1 MEFGEKL
8 RSLRTKAGLTQL
20 DIAEKLDVSA
30 AAIGAWENGRAKP
43 RLTKLGQ
50 LAELLGTSAADLMGE
65 DAAEAAISGTS
76 RMVPLLGF
84 AHMGEPCDE
93 GNLADEVEVPASIA
107 EAHPRGF
114 MVHAQ
119 GGCMDNRFPH
129 DALLLVDPDMEPV
142 NGQPV
147 LAETAD
153 YGAVVR
159 NYTRGRSTVMLT
171 ADSHSGEYDDILAG
185 PDDAPV
191 VCKGRVVWYM
201 GERDERG

>member
-65 DAAEAAISGTS
+65 DASEAAISGTS

-107 EAHPRGF
+107 DAHPRGF

-147 LAETAD
+147 LAETSD

-185 PDDAPV
+185 PGDEPV

-201 GERDERG
+201 GERDERE

>member
-1 MEFGEKL
+1 MNFSTKFRLL
-8 RSLRTKAGLTQL
+8 RAKNGLTQ
-20 DIAEKLDVSA
+20 AELADKLGLTYSSVSQ
-30 AAIGAWENGRAKP
+30 WESGRATP
-43 RLTKLGQ
+43 RTPILRQ
-50 LAELLGTSAADLMGE
+50 LAELFDTTVADLMGE
-65 DAAEAAISGTS
+65 DAAETAISGTS

-93 GNLADEVEVPASIA
+93 GTLADEVEVPASIA
-107 EAHPRGF
+107 DAHPRGF

-185 PDDAPV
+185 PGDEPV

-201 GERDERG
+201 GERDER

>member
-1 MEFGEKL
+1 MEFGDKL

-65 DAAEAAISGTS
+65 DDTEAAISGTS

-107 EAHPRGF
+107 DAHPRGF

-185 PDDAPV
+185 PGDEPV

-201 GERDERG
+201 GERDER

>member
-65 DAAEAAISGTS
+65 DASEAAISGAS

-93 GNLADEVEVPASIA
+93 GSLADEVEVPASIA

-129 DALLLVDPDMEPV
+129 DALLLVDPDMEPM

-185 PDDAPV
+185 PDDEPV
-191 VCKGRVVWYM
+191 VCRGRVVWYM
-201 GERDERG
+201 GERDER

>member
-1 MEFGEKL
+1 MDFAQKL
-8 RSLRTKAGLTQL
+8 RQMREKAGLTQGDL
-20 DIAEKLDVSA
+20 ADKLDVSRPA
-30 AAIGAWENGRAKP
+30 VSSWESGKIRP
-43 RLTKLGQ
+43 RLNKLQQ
-50 LAELLGTSAADLMGE
+50 LADLFDTTVADLMGE

-93 GNLADEVEVPASIA
+93 GTLADEVEVPASIA
-107 EAHPRGF
+107 DAHPRGF

-147 LAETAD
+147 LAETSD

-185 PDDAPV
+185 PGDEPV

>member
-65 DAAEAAISGTS
+65 DAAETAISGTS

-93 GNLADEVEVPASIA
+93 GSLSDEVEVPASIA
-107 EAHPRGF
+107 DAHPRGF

-147 LAETAD
+147 LAETSD

-185 PDDAPV
+185 PGDEPV

-201 GERDERG
+201 GERDER

>member
-1 MEFGEKL
+1 MEFGDKL

-50 LAELLGTSAADLMGE
+50 LVELLGTSAADLMGE
-65 DAAEAAISGTS
+65 DATETAISGTS

-107 EAHPRGF
+107 DAHPRGF

-185 PDDAPV
+185 PGDEPV

-201 GERDERG
+201 GERDER

>member
-8 RSLRTKAGLTQL
+8 RSLRIKAGLTQL

-65 DAAEAAISGTS
+65 GTSEAAISGAS

-107 EAHPRGF
+107 DAHPRGF

-185 PDDAPV
+185 PGDEPV

-201 GERDERG
+201 GERDERQ

>member
-1 MEFGEKL
+1 MEFGDKL

-107 EAHPRGF
+107 DAHPRGF

-147 LAETAD
+147 LAETSD

-185 PDDAPV
+185 SGDEPV

-201 GERDERG
+201 GERDER

>member
-1 MEFGEKL
+1 MDLGKKIRAHRDEL
-8 RSLRTKAGLTQL
+8 GLTQ
-20 DIAEKLDVSA
+20 AELADKLGLTYSSVSQ
-30 AAIGAWENGRAKP
+30 WESGRATP
-43 RLTKLGQ
+43 RTPILRQ
-50 LAELLGTSAADLMGE
+50 LADLFDTTVADLMGE
-65 DAAEAAISGTS
+65 DTTEAAISGTS

-107 EAHPRGF
+107 DAHPRGF

-147 LAETAD
+147 LAETSD

-185 PDDAPV
+185 PGDEPV

-201 GERDERG
+201 GERDER

>member
-1 MEFGEKL
+1 MEFGDKL

-65 DAAEAAISGTS
+65 DATEAAISGTS

-84 AHMGEPCDE
+84 AHMGDFEDE

-107 EAHPRGF
+107 DAHPRGF

-185 PDDAPV
+185 PGDEPV

-201 GERDERG
+201 GERDERE

>member
-1 MEFGEKL
+1 MDLGKKIRAHRDEL
-8 RSLRTKAGLTQL
+8 GLTQ
-20 DIAEKLDVSA
+20 AELADKLGLTYSSVSQ
-30 AAIGAWENGRAKP
+30 WESGRATP
-43 RLTKLGQ
+43 RTPILRQ
-50 LAELLGTSAADLMGE
+50 LADLFDTTVADLMGE
-65 DAAEAAISGTS
+65 DTSEAAISGTS

-107 EAHPRGF
+107 DAHPRGF

-185 PDDAPV
+185 PSDEPV

>member
-8 RSLRTKAGLTQL
+8 RSLRMKAGLTQL

-65 DAAEAAISGTS
+65 DATETAISGTS

-107 EAHPRGF
+107 DAHPRGF

-147 LAETAD
+147 LAETVD

-185 PDDAPV
+185 PDDEPV

-201 GERDERG
+201 GERDER

>member
-1 MEFGEKL
+1 MEFGDKL

-50 LAELLGTSAADLMGE
+50 LAELLGTTVADLMGE
-65 DAAEAAISGTS
+65 DATETAISGTS

-107 EAHPRGF
+107 DAHPRGF

-147 LAETAD
+147 LAETED
-153 YGAVVR
+153 HGAVVR

-185 PDDAPV
+185 PGDEPV

>member
-1 MEFGEKL
+1 MEFGDKL

-93 GNLADEVEVPASIA
+93 ENLADEVEVPASIA
-107 EAHPRGF
+107 DAHPRGF

-129 DALLLVDPDMEPV
+129 DALLLVDPDMEPI

-147 LAETAD
+147 LAETSD

-201 GERDERG
+201 GERDER

>member
-1 MEFGEKL
+1 MEFGDKL

-65 DAAEAAISGTS
+65 DTTEAAISGTS

-93 GNLADEVEVPASIA
+93 GNLADEGEGPASIA
-107 EAHPRGF
+107 DARPRGF

-185 PDDAPV
+185 PVDEPV

-201 GERDERG
+201 GERDERQ

>member
-1 MEFGEKL
+1 MEFGDKL

-65 DAAEAAISGTS
+65 DTTEAAIKGTS
-76 RMVPLLGF
+76 RMVPLLGY
-84 AHMGEPCDE
+84 AHMGDFEDE
-93 GNLADEVEVPASIA
+93 GDLCDEVEVPASIA
-107 EAHPRGF
+107 DAHPRGF

-147 LAETAD
+147 LAETSD

-185 PDDAPV
+185 LGDEPV

-201 GERDERG
+201 GERDER

>member
-1 MEFGEKL
+1 MEFGDKL

-84 AHMGEPCDE
+84 AHMGDFEDE

-107 EAHPRGF
+107 DAHPRGF

-185 PDDAPV
+185 PGDEPV

-201 GERDERG
+201 GERDER

>member
-1 MEFGEKL
+1 MEFGDKL

-65 DAAEAAISGTS
+65 DAISGTS

-107 EAHPRGF
+107 DAHPRGF

-185 PDDAPV
+185 PGDEPV

>member
-1 MEFGEKL
+1 MDFAQKL
-8 RSLRTKAGLTQL
+8 RQMREKAGLTQGDL
-20 DIAEKLDVSA
+20 ADKLDVSRPA
-30 AAIGAWENGRAKP
+30 VSSWESGKIRP
-43 RLTKLGQ
+43 RLNKLQQ
-50 LAELLGTSAADLMGE
+50 LADLFDTTVADLMGE
-65 DAAEAAISGTS
+65 DAAEAAIKGTS
-76 RMVPLLGF
+76 RMVPLLGY
-84 AHMGEPCDE
+84 AHMGDFEDE
-93 GNLADEVEVPASIA
+93 GELCDEVEVPASVA
-107 EAHPRGF
+107 DAHPRGF

-185 PDDAPV
+185 PDDEPV

-201 GERDERG
+201 GERDER